1 MLLVRVT
8 FFTKPGCHL
17 CEVIE
22 GELLDLQERF
32 GFTLIKKN
40 ILEDEALF
48 EIYRIRIPVVEIAPD
63 QDGAVPIQLEA
74 PINQLE
80 LRRKIQSATVQG

>member
-1 MLLVRVT
+1 VRVT
-8 FFTKPGCHL
+8 LFTKPGCHL

-32 GFTLIKKN
+32 GFSLIQKN

-48 EIYRIRIPVVEIAPD
+48 EIYRIRIPVVEIVPD
-63 QDGAVPIQLEA
+63 AGGSLPVQLEA

-80 LRRKIQSATVQG
+80 LRRQIQSAAKGRS